1 MRFYLSAPYSEN
13 SQSRDARDNS
23 LDSKRCNTIQPLR
36 AQCGGYAAR
45 LVRSTLRA
53 QCGGYRR
60 SEVVEV
66 RSTHEPTRGG
76 GQQYSGG
83 QKCGIWASSLH
94 HLGISGAQL
103 WGCVREAPL

>member
-1 MRFYLSAPYSEN
+1 MT
-13 SQSRDARDNS
+13 
-23 LDSKRCNTIQPLR
+23 LDMTLITK
-36 AQCGGYAAR
+36 GAA
-45 LVRSTLRA
+45 A
-53 QCGGYRR
+53 CPW
-60 SEVVEV
+60 
-66 RSTHEPTRGG
+66 STHEPTRGG